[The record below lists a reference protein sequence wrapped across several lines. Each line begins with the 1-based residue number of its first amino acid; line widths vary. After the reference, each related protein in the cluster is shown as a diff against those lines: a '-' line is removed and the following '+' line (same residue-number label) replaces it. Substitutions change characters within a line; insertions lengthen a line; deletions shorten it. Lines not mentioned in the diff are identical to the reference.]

1 MTFILVQHLDP
12 THESMMLDL
21 LAGHTSSMLVLQAI
35 DGMPAFAAPED
46 RIMIAR
52 VPRVESK
59 TLVTRAGRTTERVL
73 ATLTLHARH
82 LSCRARNRSHGWRR
96 IQLTRAPLPQNGQS
110 QA

>member
-73 ATLTLHARH
+73 P
-82 LSCRARNRSHGWRR
+82 
-96 IQLTRAPLPQNGQS
+96 PLPCTPAIYRAALETGVMDGVVFN
-110 QA
+110 